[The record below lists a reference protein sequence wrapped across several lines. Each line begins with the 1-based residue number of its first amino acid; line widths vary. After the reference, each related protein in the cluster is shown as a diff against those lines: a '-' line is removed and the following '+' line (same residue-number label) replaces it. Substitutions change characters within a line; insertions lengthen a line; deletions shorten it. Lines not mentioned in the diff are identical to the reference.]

1 MAIMNHE
8 TGEKSF
14 IGCVIRTYDHYWMD
28 GMLQEYAEVWDS
40 EKKTIEHITVGYY
53 GNDCRNM
60 MATTADADLT
70 VENAR
75 EILRHYVKKDALRC
89 FQNSVQESKQKIYK
103 DDICK
108 VIRGRK
114 VKKGTV
120 LKVFWV
126 GEKPT
131 YRSRLYSCDFM
142 SDTETIAGCYDSD
155 GNKVWIKAEYLEKL
169 PECRLKS
176 PVAAERKKYIKDF
189 MRRHYGNIVAVA
201 ETH

>member
-1 MAIMNHE
+1 MAITNYK

-14 IGCVIRTYDHYWMD
+14 IGCVIRVYSHYWLD
-28 GMLQEYAEVWDS
+28 GMEDEIAVVWNP
-40 EKKTIEHITVGYY
+40 ETKKTESIQVGYY
-53 GNDCRNM
+53 GSDGRNM
-60 MATTADADLT
+60 METGAKVDLT

-75 EILRHYVKKDALRC
+75 DMLRHYVKPDALRC
-89 FQNSVQESKQKIYK
+89 FRNSVQKSKQKIYK
-103 DDICK
+103 DDLCK
-108 VIRGRK
+108 VVRGRK

-131 YRSRLYSCDFM
+131 YRSRLYSCDYM

-176 PVAAERKKYIKDF
+176 PVAAERKKYVKWFIEKNYDYIL
-189 MRRHYGNIVAVA
+189 RVA
-201 ETH
+201 EAH

>member
-1 MAIMNHE
+1 MAIINHE

-28 GMLQEYAEVWDS
+28 GMLEVYAVVWDS
-40 EKKTIEHITVGYY
+40 TEKKMEHITVGYY

-60 MATTADADLT
+60 MRTSADVDLT
-70 VENAR
+70 VEKAR
-75 EILRHYVKKDALRC
+75 EIVRYYVKPDALRC
-89 FQNSVQESKQKIYK
+89 FQNSVQASKQKIYK
-103 DDICK
+103 DDVCK
-108 VIRGRK
+108 VVRGRK

-120 LKVFWV
+120 LKVFWC

-131 YRSRLYSCDFM
+131 YRSRMYAYLNE
-142 SDTETIAGCYDSD
+142 TETIAGCYDEN

-189 MRRHYGNIVAVA
+189 VHRHYGHIVAVA

>member
-1 MAIMNHE
+1 MAITNYE

-28 GMLQEYAEVWDS
+28 GMLEEYAVVWNP
-40 EKKTIEHITVGYY
+40 EKEKIEHITVGYY

-60 MATTADADLT
+60 MATTADVDLT

-75 EILRHYVKKDALRC
+75 EILRYVKLDALRC

-103 DDICK
+103 DDVCK
-108 VIRGRK
+108 VVRGRK
-114 VKKGTV
+114 IKKGTV

-155 GNKVWIKAEYLEKL
+155 GNKVWIKAEYLEKM

-189 MRRHYGNIVAVA
+189 VNRHYGNIVAIA

>member
-1 MAIMNHE
+1 MAITNHE

-28 GMLQEYAEVWDS
+28 GMLEEYAVVWNP
-40 EKKTIEHITVGYY
+40 EKEKIEYITVGYY

-75 EILRHYVKKDALRC
+75 EILRCYVKKDALRC

-103 DDICK
+103 DDLCK
-108 VIRGRK
+108 VVRGRK
-114 VKKGTV
+114 VKKGTI

-131 YRSRLYSCDFM
+131 YRAQMYAYLNE
-142 SDTETIAGCYDSD
+142 TETIAGCYDEN
-155 GNKVWIKAEYLEKL
+155 GEKVWIKAEYLEKM

-176 PVAAERKKYIKDF
+176 PCAAERKKYVKWFIEKNYDYIL
-189 MRRHYGNIVAVA
+189 RVA
-201 ETH
+201 ETR